1 MGIYQ
6 QILAGKIAFPRYF
19 ERSAK
24 LFIKGLLKIDTTK
37 RLGTKFPG
45 VALLKGHKWLATE
58 PDAVDWDA
66 MKAKTPVA
74 PIIPDVKDDT
84 DTITLMYPE
93 SATLHLHSMP
103 TAWTRSKTFDGFCHW
118 QRTLDD
124 VRKGSVAM
132 HLFLCR

>member
-6 QILAGKIAFPRYF
+6 QILAGKIAFPRYL

-74 PIIPDVKDDT
+74 PIFRTSK
-84 DTITLMYPE
+84 TILTRVTLIHIQNRL
-93 SATLHLHSMP
+93 SRLHLHSMP
-103 TAWTRSKTFDGFCHW
+103 TAWTRSKTLDGFAGSAPW
-118 QRTLDD
+118 TMLGE
-124 VRKGSVAM
+124 GSVVD
-132 HLFLCR
+132 LFLCR

>member
-1 MGIYQ
+1 MRPG
-6 QILAGKIAFPRYF
+6 LL

-24 LFIKGLLKIDTTK
+24 LFIGLLKIDTTK

-74 PIIPDVKDDT
+74 LIIPDVKDDT
-84 DTITLMYPE
+84 DTSNFDPYPE
-93 SATLHLHSMP
+93 STELPAP
-103 TAWTRSKTFDGFCHW
+103 PQYADGV
-118 QRTLDD
+118 D
-124 VRKGSVAM
+124 
-132 HLFLCR
+132 LFQDF